1 MSAGGGSDGEIV
13 VILEGG
19 RVTIALRPD
28 LAPLHTARIRQLAVD
43 RFYDGAPFG
52 RVVEG
57 FMAQVTPDTPSAY
70 PDLPAELT
78 DVRHVR
84 GACLMARGL
93 DPDSANCQ
101 FFILT
106 NDAAFT
112 GCQYTLW
119 GHVTGGLEHVDAL
132 PPGEP
137 PAEPARI
144 VSLRVSG

>member
-1 MSAGGGSDGEIV
+1 MSVGGSSDGEIV
-13 VILEGG
+13 VTLEAGV
-19 RVTIALRPD
+19 VTIALRPD
-28 LAPLHTARIRQLAVD
+28 LAPLHTARIRQLAAD

-52 RVVEG
+52 RVVEN
-57 FMAQVTPDTPSAY
+57 FMAQVTPATPSAY

-106 NDAAFT
+106 NDASFT
-112 GCQYTLW
+112 ACQYTVW
-119 GHVTGGLEHVDAL
+119 GYVTGGLEHVDSL
-132 PPGEP
+132 PSGEP

-144 VSLRVSG
+144 LSLRVAG